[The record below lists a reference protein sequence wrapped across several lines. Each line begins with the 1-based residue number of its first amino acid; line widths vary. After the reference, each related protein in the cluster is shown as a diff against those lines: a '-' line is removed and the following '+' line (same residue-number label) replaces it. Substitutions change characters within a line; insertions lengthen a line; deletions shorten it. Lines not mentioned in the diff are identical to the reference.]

1 MQEKVVVTSSLN
13 ISLSV
18 QVAGVFACKSLLFI
32 ESADSDSLAEIRYTL
47 SATIVLVNGS
57 RSSSSVS
64 RTQQQQQYPTLSR
77 RSCTWPR
84 MESTMTQ
91 SPRMAAT
98 TTTITTANPAC
109 VVHPQGFPVRDGDNC
124 CPLRRWWNRGTIR
137 LGREADLSVYSS
149 GDIMT
154 VHVTIDHPVSVEA
167 QVVQVTCLETVTR

>member
-1 MQEKVVVTSSLN
+1 
-13 ISLSV
+13 
-18 QVAGVFACKSLLFI
+18 
-32 ESADSDSLAEIRYTL
+32 
-47 SATIVLVNGS
+47 
-57 RSSSSVS
+57 
-64 RTQQQQQYPTLSR
+64 
-77 RSCTWPR
+77 
-84 MESTMTQ
+84 MTQ

-167 QVVQVTCLETVTR
+167 QVVQVTCLETVTRQSTSTPGNTNAATRQHSVSRCLAQQVVPRADWKHRDRCHDGTSQELELEQPDKLQLFQATLPPRSDSLRVRVILSMQARQ